1 MDYKELMAA
10 FAENIGIEELPIVDG
25 ATSLDVDDMR
35 VEVIHDEKADGVL
48 LGGIIGE
55 PPPEGQ
61 GLFASMLLQ
70 ANFLFQGTGGATIG
84 QNPETKEYALMRTF
98 ALKDLDVDAFSD
110 ALGNFVNE
118 LERWRGLLAGFQPIG
133 EQLEKTVEEEQALPL
148 ASFIQV

>member
-61 GLFASMLLQ
+61 GLFNSMLLQ

-84 QNPETKEYALMRTF
+84 QNPETKEYALMRNF
-98 ALKDLDVDAFSD
+98 SLKDLDAAAFSE

-118 LERWRGLLAGFQPIG
+118 LERWRGLLADFQPIG
-133 EQLEKTVEEEQALPL
+133 EEIEKNAAAEQDLPL
-148 ASFIQV
+148 GNFIQV